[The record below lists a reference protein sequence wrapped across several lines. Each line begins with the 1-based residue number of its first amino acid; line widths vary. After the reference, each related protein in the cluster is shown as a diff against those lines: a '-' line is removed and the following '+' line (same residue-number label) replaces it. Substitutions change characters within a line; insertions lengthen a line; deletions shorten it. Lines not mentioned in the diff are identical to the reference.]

1 MVARDRCECATCSFG
16 MYKDWES
23 IGWKNSSCNYCKQCQ
38 RINNWRLTR
47 SCNATVNSECGC
59 CPGYERTSQ
68 SDKVDGACVK
78 IRAGSETLQCINL
91 PGSDHPSP
99 SDGLSTV
106 TTTTGLFI
114 ISPSPSV
121 SSSGVVSSVS
131 QIPSVSE
138 MSPVSSSGVVSFVS
152 QLPSVSE
159 ISTQTL
165 PSLSPPVWSTPV
177 WSTPSVTI
185 PVTSASFKQNQGG
198 ESESGYPY

>member
-1 MVARDRCECATCSFG
+1 M
-16 MYKDWES
+16 
-23 IGWKNSSCNYCKQCQ
+23 
-38 RINNWRLTR
+38 
-47 SCNATVNSECGC
+47 
-59 CPGYERTSQ
+59 
-68 SDKVDGACVK
+68 
-78 IRAGSETLQCINL
+78 
-91 PGSDHPSP
+91 
-99 SDGLSTV
+99 

-165 PSLSPPVWSTPV
+165 PSSSPPV